1 MVKRL
6 SKIGYQVK
14 MKDILNRLIAFETL
28 SKDEARQILIRI
40 STEEFS
46 EVQIASF
53 LTVFMMRNITLEEL
67 DGFRDA
73 LLEMCL
79 AVDLSEYNALD
90 LCGTG
95 GDSKNTF
102 NISTLAAFVTSGAGV
117 NVAKHGNYGVSSVS
131 GSSNVLE
138 SLGVKFNNN
147 EDHHKRCLDE
157 AGICILHAPL
167 FHPAMKSVAPIRK
180 SLALKTF
187 FNMLGPMVN
196 PSRPKKQVVGVYS
209 LQLLRLYSY
218 LFQKSHKSYAIVH
231 ALDGY
236 DEISLTGQ
244 AKVSTHNAEYVLDA
258 GSFGLK
264 AHTLQDIYGG
274 DTVTEAADI
283 FMNVLNDDCTLS
295 QKNVV
300 CANAALS
307 ISVAKGVDITT
318 AFDQA
323 KESLEAKRALNGFKR
338 LVELS
343 KY

>member
-1 MVKRL
+1 
-6 SKIGYQVK
+6 

-28 SKDEARQILIRI
+28 SKDEASQILRRI

-67 DGFRDA
+67 EGFREA
-73 LLEMCL
+73 LLELCRAL
-79 AVDLSEYNALD
+79 DLSEFDPID

-102 NISTLAAFVTSGAGV
+102 NISTLAAFVTAGAGV

-138 SLGVKFNNN
+138 YLGLSFRTE
-147 EDHHKRCLDE
+147 EDFHKKTLE
-157 AGICILHAPL
+157 KAGICILHAPL

-196 PSRPKKQVVGVYS
+196 PCKPQKQLVGVYS

-218 LFQKSHKSYAIVH
+218 LYQKQHKAYAIVH

-236 DEISLTGQ
+236 DEISLTKS
-244 AKVSTHNAEYVLDA
+244 AKVVTHNKNLIVEPED
-258 GSFGLK
+258 FGLQ
-264 AHTLQDIYGG
+264 AQTPEAIFGG
-274 DTVTEAADI
+274 NTIKEAAEI
-283 FMNVLNDDCTLS
+283 FIKVLNNQCPVEHS
-295 QKNVV
+295 NAV
-300 CANAALS
+300 CANAALA
-307 ISVAKGVDITT
+307 ISTSKDIDLKQ
-318 AFDQA
+318 AFAQA
-323 KESLEAKRALNGFKR
+323 KESLQSGKALQSFNT
-338 LVELS
+338 LIELS
-343 KY
+343 QNT